1 MKKSLI
7 NRIIVFSIITFS
19 VLLIVFSSLNL
30 KLNSQITN
38 MLPRDENLMRSVAL
52 TADSSVSDKL
62 LLYIHNDDQKVLDSM
77 IDKADAV
84 IETADF
90 LVPNIP
96 TAQQINEIKL
106 YLQKNA
112 FVLYP
117 YQDFPSP
124 FGEEDMKQRLG
135 KKLA

>member
-7 NRIIVFSIITFS
+7 NRIIVFSIITLS

-106 YLQKNA
+106 Y
-112 FVLYP
+112 
-117 YQDFPSP
+117 
-124 FGEEDMKQRLG
+124 
-135 KKLA
+135 